1 MYNLSYGK
9 SGIITAILLF
19 IEIMVVNPIYSLKPV
34 TAQLFSP
41 ENNNNPS
48 PIANNVVIPLG
59 TQIPLRHQD
68 VEKILVT
75 DEESLDVTLET
86 AANIKDRYGNFLVPV
101 GSKVMGRIQPANG
114 GAQFVA
120 REIIIDNRRYPLCAS
135 SRVVTR
141 TETINEGASV
151 EEILGGTLAGSAAAA
166 IIAGTTGDRRIDALE
181 VLAGAA
187 VGTLAGW
194 SLPEAGLIGG
204 GETQVISIEPNRD
217 LNIILE
223 SNLTLA
229 RSNKG
234 IHKRFQQ

>member
-1 MYNLSYGK
+1 MSSLSYGK
-9 SGIITAILLF
+9 SGITTVILLLMG
-19 IEIMVVNPIYSLKPV
+19 IMAVNPIYFLKPA
-34 TAQLFSP
+34 TAQLFPP
-41 ENNNNPS
+41 ENNNNSGPMS
-48 PIANNVVIPLG
+48 NNVVIPLG

-120 REIIIDNRRYPLCAS
+120 REIMIDNRRYPLYAS
-135 SRVVTR
+135 SGVVTR
-141 TETINEGASV
+141 KETINEGASV

-194 SLPEAGLIGG
+194 GLPEAGLVGG
-204 GETQVISIEPNRD
+204 DETQVISIDPNRD

-223 SNLTLA
+223 SNLTLP
-229 RSNKG
+229 RSNRESHKG
-234 IHKRFQQ
+234 FQQ